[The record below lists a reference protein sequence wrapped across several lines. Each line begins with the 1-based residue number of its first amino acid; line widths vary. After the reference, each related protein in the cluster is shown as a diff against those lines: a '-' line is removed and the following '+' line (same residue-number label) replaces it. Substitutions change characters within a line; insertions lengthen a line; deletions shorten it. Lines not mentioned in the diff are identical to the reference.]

1 MLEPPSESRRY
12 KGMPNWQIITKGDLM
27 ADTEGST
34 KADLARL
41 QNDNA
46 RPTICSD
53 AIELISDVAEVGLD
67 EILQNG
73 FLRDI
78 PIISTAVSIYI
89 IGNNIH
95 SAHLLKK
102 YACFLDE
109 FNRDSFENGSR
120 DKYKQYFEESNR
132 KRDIEYLLILLERFI
147 ETDKA
152 RRLAKIYEAYLDKGI
167 SWDDLRLFAETLDRF
182 LPGDYEMLR
191 EKEAF
196 QTLRGRETE
205 VLLRLTG
212 LGLLI
217 EDIHRPQWR
226 VLDEVLTID
235 DPDDIEREERI
246 YRRTEFGNRMV
257 SILS

>member
-1 MLEPPSESRRY
+1 M
-12 KGMPNWQIITKGDLM
+12 
-27 ADTEGST
+27 
-34 KADLARL
+34 
-41 QNDNA
+41 
-46 RPTICSD
+46 
-53 AIELISDVAEVGLD
+53 
-67 EILQNG
+67 
-73 FLRDI
+73 
-78 PIISTAVSIYI
+78 SIYK

>member
-1 MLEPPSESRRY
+1 
-12 KGMPNWQIITKGDLM
+12 M
-27 ADTEGST
+27 ANTEEST
-34 KADLARL
+34 KTGLARL
-41 QNDNA
+41 QDNA

-53 AIELISDVAEVGLD
+53 TFELISNVAEVGLD
-67 EILQNG
+67 EILQNE
-73 FLRDI
+73 FLKDI
-78 PIISTAVSIYI
+78 PIISTAVSIYK

-95 SAHLLKK
+95 NAHLLKK

-109 FNRDSFENGSR
+109 FNRDSFENDSR

-132 KRDIEYLLILLERFI
+132 KRDIEYLLILLERYI
-147 ETDKA
+147 EENKA

-191 EKEAF
+191 EKETF

-217 EDIHRPQWR
+217 EDIHQPQWA

-235 DPDDIEREERI
+235 DPDDVEKEERV
-246 YRRTEFGNRMV
+246 YRRTEFGNKMV
-257 SILS
+257 SILG